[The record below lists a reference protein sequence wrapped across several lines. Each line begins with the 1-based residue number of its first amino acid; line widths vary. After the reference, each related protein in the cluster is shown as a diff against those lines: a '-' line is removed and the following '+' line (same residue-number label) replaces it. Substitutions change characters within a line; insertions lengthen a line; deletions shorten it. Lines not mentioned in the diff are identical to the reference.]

1 MSKDIDHIMREVMK
15 NNQEIHNMD
24 KDLSKDI
31 ASLQKSVKNIE
42 NKLKSM
48 DETLEKLLDIL
59 NTITVFI
66 EEADEGELD
75 LNDGDETED
84 WTPYDERG
92 FSYEDDEY
100 EEEDEWNNHEDES

>member
-1 MSKDIDHIMREVMK
+1 MSKDIDRIMKEVVQSNK
-15 NNQEIHNMD
+15 EIHNMD

-31 ASLQKSVKNIE
+31 ANLQKSVKNIE

-75 LNDGDETED
+75 LNDGDESED

-92 FSYEDDEY
+92 FSYTDEY
-100 EEEDEWNNHEDES
+100 EEEDEWNNHEDDS

>member
-1 MSKDIDHIMREVMK
+1 MSKDIEHIMREVMK
-15 NNQEIHNMD
+15 SNKEIHNMD
-24 KDLSKDI
+24 KDLCKDI
-31 ASLQKSVKNIE
+31 VDLKKSVKNIE
-42 NKLKSM
+42 TKIKGM

-75 LNDGDETED
+75 LNDEDEAED

-92 FSYEDDEY
+92 FSYEEEY
-100 EEEDEWNNHEDES
+100 DEEDEWNNHEDES